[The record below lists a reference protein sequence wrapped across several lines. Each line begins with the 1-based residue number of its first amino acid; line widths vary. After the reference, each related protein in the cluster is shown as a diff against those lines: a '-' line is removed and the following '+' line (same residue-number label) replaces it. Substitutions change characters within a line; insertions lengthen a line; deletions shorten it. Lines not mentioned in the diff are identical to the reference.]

1 MNTSV
6 KLSLRNQLITI
17 FSVMF
22 LASCSSLESL
32 KFWDNDE
39 IDLDEPRP
47 LNTITNKFEAKR
59 NWEIKFNGENSL
71 GNFIPA
77 FSGDNL
83 FASDSSGNIKSISA
97 SSGKVNWDIETNFL
111 SSGIAAGFGILIVSD
126 LDGNVIAID
135 QKDGSELWSVNV

>member
-1 MNTSV
+1 MNTSA

-59 NWEIKFNGENSL
+59 SVYKFNGY
-71 GNFIPA
+71 
-77 FSGDNL
+77 
-83 FASDSSGNIKSISA
+83 
-97 SSGKVNWDIETNFL
+97 
-111 SSGIAAGFGILIVSD
+111 
-126 LDGNVIAID
+126 
-135 QKDGSELWSVNV
+135 